1 MDKISFKL
9 NELDDVL
16 EENIDEFSKHL
27 DYYDTEED
35 GNNSLV
41 VRNYRI
47 VIPDLHVSFREGDW
61 YYRETENAVWEPQA
75 SVYVRYNENEKDIN
89 KYISFMTG
97 SLRYSLHDLLIQIG
111 QKDLN
116 IDNYLCY
123 IEFD

>member
-1 MDKISFKL
+1 MVNYKKKKITNIAFVRFIMDKISFKL

-16 EENIDEFSKHL
+16 EENIDKISKHL

-61 YYRETENAVWEPQA
+61 YYRETENAAW
-75 SVYVRYNENEKDIN
+75 
-89 KYISFMTG
+89 
-97 SLRYSLHDLLIQIG
+97 
-111 QKDLN
+111 
-116 IDNYLCY
+116 
-123 IEFD
+123 